1 MSSYSIKLTN
11 ISKRYTLL
19 NNKPTLAENIFY
31 GSSSEEFWALKD
43 INLAIGKGENIG
55 IIGPNGSGK
64 TTLLEIIAGIT
75 TPTRGKVQVKGKI
88 ASLIELEAGF
98 HPELTGRENININ
111 GMLIGMSKKELRE
124 RFQEI
129 IDFADI
135 GQFINAPLYTYSLGM
150 KLRLGFAIAIN
161 SDPDILL
168 LDEGMAVGDE
178 KFQRKCFQA
187 TTAFFGQDNTVVMV
201 SHHLDF
207 IKRYSNR
214 IVWLKQGRIKT
225 DSIQTRSTIREY
237 ELAQ

>member
-55 IIGPNGSGK
+55 IIGPNGS
-64 TTLLEIIAGIT
+64 
-75 TPTRGKVQVKGKI
+75 GKI

-178 KFQRKCFQA
+178 KFQRKCFKA

-225 DSIQTRSTIREY
+225 D
-237 ELAQ
+237 